1 MHTSALAHMQLSA
14 ETYLRKG
21 SHYDVLDFG
30 SQAAGNRRT
39 HREVLVDYDVDYV
52 GVDVVPGENVDLV
65 MKKPYRIPA
74 KSNSFDLV
82 ITGSAFEHIT
92 FMWASF
98 LEICRVL
105 RPGGLIFLTAPS
117 RGHIHFEM
125 DCWRFY
131 PDSMRALAAFARVD
145 LLEAHTD
152 MPPKHPRGGVD
163 YAGVD
168 YDRNYW
174 GDTVGV
180 FRKPLSYSLAVRP
193 VREVLVWWANRVN
206 GIEHVPRKYGSKK
219 RYRVAL

>member
-1 MHTSALAHMQLSA
+1 MHTSALAHMQLSVD
-14 ETYLRKG
+14 TYLKKHR
-21 SHYDVLDFG
+21 HYDVLDLG
-30 SQAAGNRRT
+30 SQAAGNMRT
-39 HREVLVDYDVDYV
+39 HREVLVGYDVDYV
-52 GVDVVPGENVDLV
+52 GVDVVAGPNVDIV
-65 MKKPYRIPA
+65 MTKPYRIPV
-74 KSNSFDLV
+74 KSNSYDLV
-82 ITGSAFEHIT
+82 ITGSAFEHIP

-98 LEICRVL
+98 LEIARVL
-105 RPGGLIFLTAPS
+105 RPGGLVFLTAPS
-117 RGHIHFEM
+117 RGHIHFEQ

-131 PDSMRALAAFARVD
+131 PDSMRALAAFARMD

-180 FRKPLSYSLAVRP
+180 FRKPQKYSLAVRP
-193 VREVLVWWANRVN
+193 VRELVIWWANRVN
-206 GIEHVPRKYGSKK
+206 GIDHVPRKYGSKK

>member
-1 MHTSALAHMQLSA
+1 MHTSAMNHMQLSVDQ
-14 ETYLRKG
+14 YLTKG
-21 SHYDVLDFG
+21 RHYDVLDFG
-30 SQAAGNRRT
+30 SQAAGNGRT
-39 HREVLVDYDVDYV
+39 HREVLVDHDVNYV
-52 GVDVVPGENVDLV
+52 GVDVVAGENVDVV
-65 MKKPYRIPA
+65 MKKPYRIPM

-82 ITGSAFEHIT
+82 ITGSAFEHIP

-98 LEICRVL
+98 LEITRVL

-117 RGHIHFEM
+117 RGHIHFDM

-131 PDSMRALAAFARVD
+131 PDSMRALAAFARIN

-174 GDTVGV
+174 GDTAGV
-180 FRKPLSYSLAVRP
+180 FRKPENYSVLIRP
-193 VREVLVWWANRVN
+193 VREVIIWWANRVN
-206 GIEHVPRKYGSKK
+206 GIEHVPRKYGTKD
-219 RYRVAL
+219 RFRVAL

>member
-1 MHTSALAHMQLSA
+1 MHTSAMNHMQLSVD
-14 ETYLRKG
+14 TYLKKDR
-21 SHYDVLDFG
+21 HYDVLDFG
-30 SQAAGNRRT
+30 SQAAGNGRT

-52 GVDVVPGENVDLV
+52 GVDVVAGENVDVV
-65 MKKPYRIPA
+65 MRKPYRIPMKA
-74 KSNSFDLV
+74 NSFDLV
-82 ITGSAFEHIT
+82 ITGSAFEHIP

-98 LEICRVL
+98 LEITRVL

-131 PDSMRALAAFARVD
+131 PDSMRALAAFARIQ

-174 GDTVGV
+174 GDTAGV
-180 FRKPLSYSLAVRP
+180 FRKPQNYSYLVRP
-193 VREVLVWWANRVN
+193 VREVIIWWANRVN
-206 GIEHVPRKYGSKK
+206 GIEHVPRKYGTKE
-219 RYRVAL
+219 RFRVAL